1 MISSPP
7 TEDCIS
13 DHPLLHVENEQL
25 DEIKASDIAR
35 IASLLPPSTERFKSF
50 KSNLTASL
58 QAIKSAAKS
67 FSNFTAPSIPPDDF
81 LTRALL
87 SPIFTS
93 EMRPKHDGLPSPE
106 LRRYLNPQLPPI
118 SATELT
124 MHLHDSLT
132 LDVDSD
138 PYAPMIQM
146 QTYER
151 RGRGQKSRRTRN
163 VDPFSEAGRA
173 LSNEPTVRQRE
184 PRENADFLRMIVL
197 EMNMR
202 RVGKLDARA
211 VGRARIWLPPRKTS
225 ADKAPSS
232 NGSGTVPDRWVGVAV
247 E

>member
-1 MISSPP
+1 
-7 TEDCIS
+7 
-13 DHPLLHVENEQL
+13 
-25 DEIKASDIAR
+25 
-35 IASLLPPSTERFKSF
+35 
-50 KSNLTASL
+50 
-58 QAIKSAAKS
+58 
-67 FSNFTAPSIPPDDF
+67 
-81 LTRALL
+81 
-87 SPIFTS
+87 
-93 EMRPKHDGLPSPE
+93 
-106 LRRYLNPQLPPI
+106 
-118 SATELT
+118 

-151 RGRGQKSRRTRN
+151 RGRAQKSRRARN
-163 VDPFSEAGRA
+163 LDPFSEAGRA

-184 PRENADFLRMIVL
+184 PRENADFLRVIVL

-225 ADKAPSS
+225 AGKTPSL
-232 NGSGTVPDRWVGVAV
+232 NGTGTVPERWVGVAV